1 MSDRLR
7 EVLCPKWGLEIVR
20 LLEEEGVHNYSEIE
34 EKFDTSSDV
43 ISDRLRELVAVG
55 LLNRNERSPRD
66 VRYTI
71 TADGQELIQILDDAH
86 RLLDE

>member
-1 MSDRLR
+1 MPDTLR
-7 EVLCPKWGLEIVR
+7 EILCPKWGLEIMR
-20 LLEEEGVHNYSEIE
+20 FLEEEGVHNYNEIE

-43 ISDRLRELVAVG
+43 ISDRLQELVAVG

-66 VRYTI
+66 VRYAI
-71 TADGQELIQILDDAH
+71 TADGQELIQILDDVH

>member
-1 MSDRLR
+1 M
-7 EVLCPKWGLEIVR
+7 R
-20 LLEEEGVHNYSEIE
+20 LLEEDGVHNYSEIE

-71 TADGQELIQILDDAH
+71 TADWQELTQILDDDH